1 MPDNTLFSCYYSL
14 QKSELQ
20 SNMILDNQTVTQE
33 ALLKEMSDGGDMKSL
48 FQILISRKYYVQ
60 KACNF
65 IKKETLV
72 VQMLSSEF
80 YQISKNTFS
89 TKHL

>member
-1 MPDNTLFSCYYSL
+1 
-14 QKSELQ
+14 
-20 SNMILDNQTVTQE
+20 MILDNQTVTQE
-33 ALLKEMSDGGDMKSL
+33 PLLKEMSDGGDMKSL
-48 FQILISRKYYVQ
+48 FQILISLKYYMQ

-72 VQMLSSEF
+72 VQMLSPEF